1 MIAEDL
7 SKQVVLPPPKFIALL
22 FRTDSSSLYFLIH
35 SLAVNV
41 AYNHRVLVIDG
52 KERVLVSKFI
62 HYPQSILEKSKD
74 GSWDLLDVVVSPLAK
89 SITDGTLAK
98 FLKNPD
104 DRVELNEAFAQIE
117 IVIVFQS
124 GQWDEQHYYVDYKTN
139 CVLVNGAISSFD
151 SFVNLIHTE
160 IQVITDVTNPN
171 LLLRKEI
178 WWNQVPRLLLFENEE
193 GVTHVAPSEKTS
205 GQASHQAAPTEKIE
219 KLRAKT
225 MVSEKLKAPSP
236 PPPKRSATE
245 P

>member
-35 SLAVNV
+35 SLVVNV

-62 HYPQSILEKSKD
+62 HYPRSILEKSKD
-74 GSWDLLDVVVSPLAK
+74 GSWDLLDVVVPPLAK

-104 DRVELNEAFAQIE
+104 DRVELDEAFAQIE
-117 IVIVFQS
+117 I
-124 GQWDEQHYYVDYKTN
+124 
-139 CVLVNGAISSFD
+139 
-151 SFVNLIHTE
+151 
-160 IQVITDVTNPN
+160 
-171 LLLRKEI
+171 
-178 WWNQVPRLLLFENEE
+178 E

-219 KLRAKT
+219 KPKAKT

-236 PPPKRSATE
+236 APPKRSATKPQLPPRDRE
-245 P
+245 RQVRA